1 VVPQSP
7 LVGLSLRTLRQPAMK
22 PVSPR
27 GARNLHLIARAG
39 YAARGIIYVIVGA
52 MAALAALGQGGGTT
66 DSRGALSTL
75 MSAPFGKFLL
85 AAIALGLLGYSAWR
99 AVQALFDVDDHGA
112 SLKGLT
118 IRAGLAVSSVT
129 HLGLAFFAASIAL
142 GWGTGGRFGR
152 QSGDGSSSQEW
163 TAWLLSQPLGPWLV
177 GAAGLAVAGTGVAHV
192 VKGWRADFLR
202 RFDMAPHER
211 DFIAPVSRFGLIARG
226 VAFVLIGAFLVTA
239 AIQHDPSEARG
250 LSGALQ
256 ALQQQPSGWI
266 LLAILATGLVA
277 FGAYSL
283 IESVYRRVNVP
294 V

>member
-1 VVPQSP
+1 
-7 LVGLSLRTLRQPAMK
+7 MK
-22 PVSPR
+22 PVSRR

-39 YAARGIIYVIVGA
+39 YASRGIIYVIVGA
-52 MAALAALGQGGGTT
+52 LAALAALGQGGGTT

-75 MSAPFGKFLL
+75 MNAPFGKFLL

-118 IRAGLAVSSVT
+118 IRAGLAVSAVT
-129 HLGLAFFAASIAL
+129 HVGLAFFAASIAL
-142 GWGTGGRFGR
+142 GWATGG
-152 QSGDGSSSQEW
+152 QSDGGDGSSSQEW

-177 GAAGLAVAGTGVAHV
+177 GAAGLAVAAVGVAHM

-202 RFDMAPHER
+202 RFDMTPHER

-226 VAFVLIGAFLVTA
+226 VAFVLIGAFLVSA
-239 AIQHDPSEARG
+239 AVQHDPSEARG
-250 LSGALQ
+250 LSGALE
-256 ALQQQPSGWI
+256 ALQQQPSGWV
-266 LLAILATGLVA
+266 LLAILAAGLVA

-294 V
+294 F